1 MKENENV
8 STRILE
14 IEYNTTYPV
23 TFHNI
28 ILIQNFQEQKI
39 LSRQKRQAP
48 NSPDYNAAEKS
59 GVPIFDHAYGDHED
73 NSRVGYQLAIYPKLM
88 GDLDDGQAYNQGL
101 NQNNQPQNTQPAE
114 ISWGDLI
121 SRFHE
126 KFREIIF
133 KKKFRG
139 IIFTKNFVKSI
150 SRKIP

>member
-1 MKENENV
+1 MKLNIIP
-8 STRILE
+8 S
-14 IEYNTTYPV
+14 TTYPV

-48 NSPDYNAAEKS
+48 NDGPDFNAAEKS

-121 SRFHE
+121 SRSIMYLYFT
-126 KFREIIF
+126 
-133 KKKFRG
+133 KKFRQM
-139 IIFTKNFVKSI
+139 N
-150 SRKIP
+150 